1 MSYTI
6 VRYEATEMDR
16 LEVNLD
22 NIIRRRC
29 KIGRVRMKWR
39 PQVPTQ
45 FIPAEPLGPTWSVLR
60 PTSVMDHP
68 RNCLAS

>member
-6 VRYEATEMDR
+6 VRDEAAELDR

-29 KIGRVRMKWR
+29 KIGKVRLKSPPR
-39 PQVPTQ
+39 LPIQ

-60 PTSVMDHP
+60 PTPVMDHP
-68 RNCLAS
+68 RNCMPA